1 MTILDN
7 IVEKTKERVEINKKN
22 ISLQR
27 IRELAENKSNNNNFL
42 FENSIKKSVSFICEV
57 KKAFPS
63 KGIISNDFDYIN
75 IAKDYER
82 AGASALSCLTEPY
95 YFLGSNEYLEDI
107 KKNISIPVLRK
118 DFTIDEYMI
127 YEAKAI
133 NADAVLLIAAIL
145 DKNQLADY
153 FSLADSLGLSV
164 IVEVHDED
172 DLDKALSSNTRI
184 IGINNRNLK
193 TFETSIKNTFD
204 LIKLIPEN
212 IISISESGIKSR
224 EDIKLLEE
232 NKVNAVL
239 IGEQLMRQKDKI
251 KEIKTLMG
259 Y

>member
-239 IGEQLMRQKDKI
+239 IGEHLMRQKDKI

>member
-1 MTILDN
+1 
-7 IVEKTKERVEINKKN
+7 
-22 ISLQR
+22 
-27 IRELAENKSNNNNFL
+27 
-42 FENSIKKSVSFICEV
+42 
-57 KKAFPS
+57 
-63 KGIISNDFDYIN
+63 
-75 IAKDYER
+75 
-82 AGASALSCLTEPY
+82 
-95 YFLGSNEYLEDI
+95 
-107 KKNISIPVLRK
+107 
-118 DFTIDEYMI
+118 MI

-133 NADAVLLIAAIL
+133 NADAVLLIASIL
-145 DKNQLADY
+145 DKNQLSDY

-172 DLDKALSSNTRI
+172 DLNKALSSDTRI

-193 TFETSIKNTFD
+193 TFETSIKNTFE

-232 NKVNAVL
+232 NKINAVL

>member
-164 IVEVHDED
+164 IVEVHD
-172 DLDKALSSNTRI
+172 
-184 IGINNRNLK
+184 
-193 TFETSIKNTFD
+193 
-204 LIKLIPEN
+204 
-212 IISISESGIKSR
+212 
-224 EDIKLLEE
+224 
-232 NKVNAVL
+232 
-239 IGEQLMRQKDKI
+239 
-251 KEIKTLMG
+251 
-259 Y
+259 

>member
-1 MTILDN
+1 MLDN

-239 IGEQLMRQKDKI
+239 IGEHLMRQKDKI

>member
-57 KKAFPS
+57 KKASPS

-95 YFLGSNEYLEDI
+95 YFLGSNEYLENI

-172 DLDKALSSNTRI
+172 DLNKALSSNTRI